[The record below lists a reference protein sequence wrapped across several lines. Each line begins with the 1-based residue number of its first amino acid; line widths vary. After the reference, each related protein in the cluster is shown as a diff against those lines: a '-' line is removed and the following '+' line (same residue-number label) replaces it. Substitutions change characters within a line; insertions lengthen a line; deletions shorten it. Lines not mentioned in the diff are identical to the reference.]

1 MKRNL
6 LFFSFLMLLIAFSSC
21 KKEYITNQYIT
32 NENDSYYSQKVYL
45 DKDIKEV
52 TEDIRPAYLKEG
64 DTVAVF
70 AISNKV
76 TKSELATG
84 IAKLQSWGLNVVE
97 AENLYGDDG
106 RYAGTQ
112 SERIEGLQKLL
123 DNPNIRAI
131 IAARGGYGAVQVLPY
146 LDMTE
151 FMKSPK
157 WMVGYSD
164 LTAFHA
170 LLNNEGVETIHGAM
184 VKSFTDEK
192 SVESL
197 HSALFGTLKNHSIA
211 TNSNCIEGEAEGR
224 LVGGNLS
231 IIYSLGGTLYD
242 LNVKNAILLIE
253 DTGEANY
260 SIDRMLQNL
269 KLSGKLDC
277 IKGVVV
283 GEFINN
289 TQGSDEPLNEIIK
302 GAFESLNIPVMYG
315 VNIGHDT
322 ENLSTYLGRT
332 VKLTVGSATSTLSFE

>member
-1 MKRNL
+1 MERIL
-6 LFFSFLMLLIAFSSC
+6 LSLFSLLLLVAFSSC

-45 DKDIKEV
+45 DKDIREV
-52 TEDIRPAYLKEG
+52 TEDIRPAYLQSG

-76 TKSELATG
+76 TRSELATG
-84 IAKLQSWGLNVVE
+84 IAKLKSWGLNVVE

-112 SERIEGLQKLL
+112 SERIEGLQKLM

-146 LDMTE
+146 LDLTE

-170 LLNNEGVETIHGAM
+170 MLNNQGVETIHGAM
-184 VKSFTDEK
+184 VNSFADEE

-197 HSALFGTLKNHSIA
+197 RAALFGTLDKYTIS
-211 TNSNCIEGEAEGR
+211 TNSNCIIGEAEGR

-231 IIYSLGGTLYD
+231 VIYSLGGTLFD

-253 DTGEANY
+253 DTNEANY
-260 SIDRMLQNL
+260 RIDRMLQNL

-277 IKGVVV
+277 IKGVIV

-289 TQGSDEPLNEIIK
+289 AQGDDAPLNEIIN
-302 GAFESLNIPVMYG
+302 GAFESLSIPVMYG

-322 ENLSTYLGRT
+322 ENLSAYLGRN
-332 VKLTVGSATSTLSFE
+332 VKLTVDSNASTLSFQ

>member
-1 MKRNL
+1 MERIL
-6 LFFSFLMLLIAFSSC
+6 LSLFSLLLLVAFSSC

-45 DKDIKEV
+45 DKDIREV
-52 TEDIRPAYLKEG
+52 TEDIRPAYLQSG

-76 TKSELATG
+76 TRSELATG
-84 IAKLQSWGLNVVE
+84 IAKLKSWGLNVVE

-112 SERIEGLQKLL
+112 SERIEGLQKLM

-146 LDMTE
+146 LDLTE

-170 LLNNEGVETIHGAM
+170 MLNNQGVETIHGAM
-184 VKSFTDEK
+184 VNSFADEE

-197 HSALFGTLKNHSIA
+197 RAALFGTLEKYTIS
-211 TNSNCIEGEAEGR
+211 TNSDCIIGEAEGR

-231 IIYSLGGTLYD
+231 VIYSLGGTLFD

-253 DTGEANY
+253 DTNEANY
-260 SIDRMLQNL
+260 RIDRMLQNL

-277 IKGVVV
+277 IKGVIV

-289 TQGSDEPLNEIIK
+289 AQGDDAPLNEIIN
-302 GAFESLNIPVMYG
+302 GAFESLGIPVMYG

-322 ENLSTYLGRT
+322 GNLSAYLGRN
-332 VKLTVGSATSTLSFE
+332 VKLTVDSNASTLSFQ

>member
-1 MKRNL
+1 MKRIL
-6 LFFSFLMLLIAFSSC
+6 LFLSSFLLLVAFSSC

-32 NENDSYYSQKVYL
+32 NESDSYYSQKVYL

-52 TEDIRPAYLKEG
+52 TEDIRPAYLHSG

-76 TKSELATG
+76 ARGDLATG
-84 IAKLQSWGLNVVE
+84 IEKLKSWGLIVVE

-131 IAARGGYGAVQVLPY
+131 IAARGGYGAIQVLPY
-146 LDMTE
+146 LDLTE

-170 LLNNEGVETIHGAM
+170 MLNNLGVETIHGAM
-184 VKSFTDEK
+184 LNSFDDEK
-192 SVESL
+192 SVVSL
-197 HSALFGTLKNHSIA
+197 QSSLFGSLEEYTIS

-224 LVGGNLS
+224 MVGGNLS
-231 IIYSLGGTLYD
+231 VIYSLGGTLYD

-260 SIDRMLQNL
+260 RIDRMLQNL

-289 TQGSDEPLNEIIK
+289 TQGDDAPLNEIINET
-302 GAFESLNIPVMYG
+302 FESLNIPVMHG
-315 VNIGHDT
+315 VNIGHDK
-322 ENLSTYLGRT
+322 ENFSAYLGRN
-332 VKLTVGSATSTLSFE
+332 VKLTVGSNISTLSFQ

>member
-1 MKRNL
+1 MERIL
-6 LFFSFLMLLIAFSSC
+6 LSLFSLLLLVAFPSC

-45 DKDIKEV
+45 DKDIREV
-52 TEDIRPAYLKEG
+52 TEDIRPAYLQSG

-76 TKSELATG
+76 TRSELATG
-84 IAKLQSWGLNVVE
+84 IAKLKSWGLNVVE

-112 SERIEGLQKLL
+112 SERIEGLQKLM

-146 LDMTE
+146 LDLTE

-170 LLNNEGVETIHGAM
+170 MLNNQGVETIHGAM
-184 VKSFTDEK
+184 VNSFADEE

-197 HSALFGTLKNHSIA
+197 RAALFGTLDKYTIS
-211 TNSNCIEGEAEGR
+211 TNSNCIIGEAEGR

-231 IIYSLGGTLYD
+231 VIYSLGGTLFD
-242 LNVKNAILLIE
+242 LNVKNSILLIE
-253 DTGEANY
+253 DTNEANY
-260 SIDRMLQNL
+260 RIDRMLQNL

-277 IKGVVV
+277 IKGVIV

-289 TQGSDEPLNEIIK
+289 AQGDDAPLNEIIN
-302 GAFESLNIPVMYG
+302 GAFESLGIPVMYG

-322 ENLSTYLGRT
+322 ENLSAYLGRNVKIT
-332 VKLTVGSATSTLSFE
+332 VDSNASTLLFQ